1 MRTTK
6 LQRAIELKNDYQYDL
21 KDLNNQNR
29 EFEYWSK
36 MESIKIIRQEIL
48 EYKIE
53 RYGVNGLAKISGVS
67 KPTIINMKNGSHY
80 VSDEKWNDI
89 VRAEI

>member
-6 LQRAIELKNDYQYDL
+6 LQRAIELKKDYQYDL

-36 MESIKIIRQEIL
+36 MEDIKIIRHKIL

-53 RYGVNGLAKISGVS
+53 RYGVNGLAELSGVS
-67 KPTIINMKNGSHY
+67 KPTIIAMKNGSHY
-80 VSDEKWNDI
+80 VSDEKWNAI